1 MGLFSKKQE
10 NPIFKEEIVEPEVKE
25 VSEVEEEKEE
35 QVSLSDI
42 QDEESKDII
51 NTFADEMGII
61 AAGTIV
67 HGDVKT
73 QGHIAVVGVVE
84 GNIVAAGNVML
95 TGVVKGNIECN
106 NIIID
111 GTDYSQCI
119 RAKGSVSVKPG
130 TTITGPIFCKHIS
143 ISGTVIGSIKAQGN
157 VGLTKDASIKGDIT
171 SSILAVEPGAKIS
184 GNLQVR

>member
-1 MGLFSKKQE
+1 MRLFSKKQE

-25 VSEVEEEKEE
+25 VEEEQETLPEVNEE
-35 QVSLSDI
+35 DT
-42 QDEESKDII
+42 KDII

-61 AAGTIV
+61 AAGTTV

-73 QGHIAVVGVVE
+73 QGHIAIVGIVE

-95 TGVVKGNIECN
+95 TGIVKGSIECN

-111 GTDYSQCI
+111 NNDYSQCI
-119 RAKGSVSVKPG
+119 RAKGSVSIKPG
-130 TTITGPIFCKHIS
+130 TTINGPIFCKHIS
-143 ISGTVIGSIKAQGN
+143 ISGTVIGNIKAQGN
-157 VGLTKDASIKGDIT
+157 VGLTKDASVKGDIT